1 MFGPHLGFLS
11 RVQRNTG
18 WKLIAEL
25 CGLFFLHGMAMGSWF
40 VPLGTVLDGH
50 HLQFIKPFAF
60 ATSAVAAFV
69 SPLFFGAMADR
80 HVAPSR
86 VLQWLA
92 VGTAATMTCVVLA
105 LRSNANG
112 WFVLALIQLQAL
124 CLAPTWGL
132 SNAIVFGQLRNAE
145 RQFGPIRAVATL
157 GWMAGCWLVSAL
169 EADRSSVAFIFSGC
183 VWTLLAAFLT
193 LVPKL
198 APAGGA
204 ERLTIRQ
211 RLGLDALV
219 LMRETNHRV
228 VFLTVALFAIPL
240 AAFYP
245 YTPTQL
251 RDLGLEHTSAWMS
264 LGQVT
269 EVIAM
274 LALPYLLSRFRLKQ
288 ILGAGLA
295 FGVLR
300 YVLCSFDGKIFVLS
314 GVTLHGF
321 AFTLFFITVQ
331 IYLDRRVDPVWRTRA
346 QALYTVMLS
355 GIGNLVGYLGTG
367 AWLDA
372 CRRGG
377 VTRWSIY
384 WGALAGCVAI
394 VAIYF
399 VSAYRGVARDAKT
412 SGG

>member
-1 MFGPHLGFLS
+1 
-11 RVQRNTG
+11 
-18 WKLIAEL
+18 
-25 CGLFFLHGMAMGSWF
+25 MAMGSWF

-50 HLQFIKPFAF
+50 RLEIIKPFAF

-80 HVAPSR
+80 HVAPTR
-86 VLQWLA
+86 VLRWLA
-92 VGTAATMTCVVLA
+92 IATAIAMVLVVVA
-105 LRSNANG
+105 LRNGANA
-112 WFVLALIQLQAL
+112 WLVLALIQLQAL
-124 CLAPTWGL
+124 FLTPTWGIT
-132 SNAIVFGQLRNAE
+132 NAIVFGQLRDAE

-157 GWMAGCWLVSAL
+157 GWMAGCWVVSAL
-169 EADRSSVAFIFSGC
+169 QADRSSTACIVSAC
-183 VWTLLAAFLT
+183 VWAVLAVFGSLLPAV
-193 LVPKL
+193 VPV
-198 APAGGA
+198 ATG

-219 LMRETNHRV
+219 LFKERNHRV

-245 YTPTQL
+245 YTPTHL

-269 EVIAM
+269 EIIAM
-274 LALPYLLSRFRLKQ
+274 LALPQLLVRWRLKQ

-300 YVLCSFDGKIFVLS
+300 YVLCTLDGKAWVLT

-331 IYLDRRVDPVWRTRA
+331 IYLDRRIDPVWRTRA

-355 GIGNLVGYLGTG
+355 GVGNLLGYLGTG
-367 AWLDA
+367 AWLHA
-372 CRRGG
+372 CRSDG
-377 VTRWSIY
+377 VIRWSLY
-384 WGALAGCVAI
+384 WGVLAAAVAVVCV
-394 VAIYF
+394 YF
-399 VSAYRGVARDAKT
+399 LMAYRGQPKQPT
-412 SGG
+412 